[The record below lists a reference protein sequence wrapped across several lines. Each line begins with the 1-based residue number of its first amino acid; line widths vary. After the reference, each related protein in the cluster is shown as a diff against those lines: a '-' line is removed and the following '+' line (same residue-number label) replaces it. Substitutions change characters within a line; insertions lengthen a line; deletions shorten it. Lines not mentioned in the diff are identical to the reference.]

1 MTPHDFMSRKII
13 ELHNFDKYQPFFHAP
28 LVDRIEGDAEEIIL
42 SGDGRDTSAS
52 GNTTGSL
59 SMNVSGGVWIDYLDV
74 TTQHFGVSGSLATA
88 STTLFQFDTSV
99 YQSAFVM
106 ISYKTGAITT
116 AERLEI
122 ACDGSDIEVN
132 PFGAYTPS
140 STGKPTY
147 SGSVSSSIA
156 TITINGSVGAT
167 YRATVQ
173 LL

>member
-1 MTPHDFMSRKII
+1 MSRKII
-13 ELHNFDKYQPFFHAP
+13 ELHNFDKYQPYFHAP

-74 TTQHFGVSGSLATA
+74 TTQHFGLSGTLASA
-88 STTLFQFDTSV
+88 STTLFQFDTSA
-99 YQSAFVM
+99 YQSAFVT
-106 ISYKTGAITT
+106 ISYKTGSITT

-122 ACDGSDIEVN
+122 ACDGTNIEVN
-132 PFGAYTPS
+132 PFGAYAPNSTDKPS
-140 STGKPTY
+140 Y
-147 SGSVSSSIA
+147 SGSVSSSTA

-167 YRATVQ
+167 YRATIQ